1 MSRYQRPL
9 FISII
14 IAIALYFGAVFLG
27 DYEATKDALAE
38 IPLSGWVII
47 IGLSLVNYVFRY
59 FRWDWYIR
67 ELSGVKI
74 PMLRHLSY
82 YLAGFALSTTPGKA
96 GETIRSLYLKRHGV
110 SYNQSISSFFVERFL
125 DLLTIVLLS
134 GLVAF
139 QFDDYAIFVGV
150 SAIVI
155 FSSLP
160 VLHSQWLINLL
171 SGLSSKSEK
180 LKTPVS
186 HIIDLLRSSA
196 VLLKNNVL
204 YGGFVI
210 GILAWAAEGVGFW
223 LVLEYLGQGIGLP
236 LAISIYGI
244 AVLIGALSFLPGGL
258 GSTEAVMGGLL
269 IASGVD
275 SANAIAATLV
285 CRIATLW
292 FAVFIGLG
300 VSGWLASIGLAPEFL
315 KQDQD

>member
-1 MSRYQRPL
+1 MSRLQRPL

-14 IAIALYFGAVFLG
+14 IAIALYFGALFLG
-27 DYEATKDALAE
+27 DYEATKQALAN
-38 IPLSGWVII
+38 IPLVGWGII
-47 IGLSLVNYVFRY
+47 IGLSLINYLLRY

-67 ELSGVKI
+67 ELSGIKI
-74 PMLRHLSY
+74 PFKRHLSY

-96 GETIRSLYLKRHGV
+96 GETIRSLYLIRHGV

-134 GLVAF
+134 VLVAF
-139 QFDDYAIFVGV
+139 QFEDYAIFVLITAV
-150 SAIVI
+150 AI
-155 FSSLP
+155 FSALP
-160 VLHSQWLINLL
+160 LLHSVWLMGLL
-171 SGLSSKSEK
+171 KEFAGKYQKLSKPLTHLVE
-180 LKTPVS
+180 
-186 HIIDLLRSSA
+186 LLRSSS
-196 VLLKNNVL
+196 VLLKNKVL
-204 YGGFVI
+204 YGGFII
-210 GILAWAAEGVGFW
+210 GIVAWTAEGLGFW
-223 LVLEYLGQGIGLP
+223 LVLEYLGQNVDVA

-275 SANAIAATLV
+275 SSVAIAATLV

-300 VSGWLASIGLAPEFL
+300 VSGWLASIGLAPEFA
-315 KQDQD
+315 KKK

>member
-1 MSRYQRPL
+1 MSRLQRPL

-14 IAIALYFGAVFLG
+14 IAIALYFGALFLG
-27 DYEATKDALAE
+27 DYEATKQALAK
-38 IPLSGWVII
+38 IPLFGWGVI
-47 IGLSLVNYVFRY
+47 IGLSLINYLLRY

-67 ELSGVKI
+67 ELSGIKI
-74 PMLRHLSY
+74 PFKRHFSY

-96 GETIRSLYLKRHGV
+96 GETIRSLYLKRHNV

-134 GLVAF
+134 ILVAF
-139 QFDDYAIFVGV
+139 QFEDYAVFVLITAVAIF
-150 SAIVI
+150 AA
-155 FSSLP
+155 LP
-160 VLHSQWLINLL
+160 LLHSAWLMSLL
-171 SGLSSKSEK
+171 EGFADKSQKFSKPLAHLVE
-180 LKTPVS
+180 
-186 HIIDLLRSSA
+186 LLRSSS
-196 VLLKNNVL
+196 VLLKNKVL
-204 YGGFVI
+204 YGGFII
-210 GILAWAAEGVGFW
+210 GIIAWTAEGLGFW
-223 LVLEYLGQGIGLP
+223 LVLEYLGQNVDVA

-275 SANAIAATLV
+275 SSVAIAATLV

-300 VSGWLASIGLAPEFL
+300 VSGWLASIGLAPEFA
-315 KQDQD
+315 KKN